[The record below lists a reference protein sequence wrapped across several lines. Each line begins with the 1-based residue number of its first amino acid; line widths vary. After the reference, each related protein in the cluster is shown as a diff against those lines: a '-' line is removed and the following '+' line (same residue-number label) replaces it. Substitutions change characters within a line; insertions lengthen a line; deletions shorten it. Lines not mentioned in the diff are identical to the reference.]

1 MRTVKISLVGYGVVG
16 HGVVEVIRRKRNM
29 LKDLGLDLRIVSVT
43 DHTGTIYSDDGI
55 SLDKILKEKTLE
67 QIATSGMLGKE
78 AIKAITSDLV
88 VEVTPTNIV
97 HGQPGLGHIEEAL
110 SLGKHVVTSNKGPLV
125 VAYKQL
131 KNMAEDNGVML
142 KFEATVGGTMPLI
155 SLIERTLVGNK
166 ILSIRGIFNGTCNY
180 ILSRMSD
187 ERCPYKFALT
197 EAQELGIAET
207 DPSYDVEGVDT
218 AAKVLILANSIFD
231 MGIKYSDIDVRGI
244 TEITPEALNHAHK
257 SGYAI
262 KLIGEVPSLRVRP
275 MLVPMGDPLD
285 VGGTLNVASIYTDL
299 SGTITVIGLGAG
311 SIETASAI
319 LSDIVSIYRTKR
331 IDAIF

>member
-16 HGVVEVIRRKRNM
+16 HGVVEVIRSKRNM
-29 LKDLGLDLRIVSVT
+29 LRDLGLDLRIVSVT
-43 DHTGTIYSDDGI
+43 DHTGTVYSDDGI
-55 SLDKILKEKTLE
+55 SLEKILREKTLE

-78 AIKAITSDLV
+78 AIKAINSDLV

-110 SLGKHVVTSNKGPLV
+110 SEGKHVVTSNKGPLV

-131 KNMAEDNGVML
+131 KKMAEDRGVML

-166 ILSIRGIFNGTCNY
+166 ILGIRGIFNGTCNY
-180 ILSRMSD
+180 ILTRMSD
-187 ERCPYKFALT
+187 ERCPYRYALT
-197 EAQELGIAET
+197 EAQELGIAEA
-207 DPSYDVEGVDT
+207 DPGYDVEGVDT

-231 MGIKYSDIDVRGI
+231 MGIKYSDIEVTGI

-257 SGYAI
+257 SGYVV
-262 KLIGEVPSLRVRP
+262 KLIGEVPALKVKP
-275 MLVPMGDPLD
+275 MLVPMGSPLA